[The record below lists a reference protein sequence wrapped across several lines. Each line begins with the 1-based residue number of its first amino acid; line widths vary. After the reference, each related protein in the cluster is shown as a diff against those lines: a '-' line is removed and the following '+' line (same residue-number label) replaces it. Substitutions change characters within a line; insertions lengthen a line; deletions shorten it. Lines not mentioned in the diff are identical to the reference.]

1 MILEGQVILF
11 KFPQTDQK
19 QGKLRPALILRKLPG
34 NLDDYLICMIS
45 SQIHTQISE
54 SEEIILP
61 EDSDFLMSGLKQ
73 ASAIRFLRLAVVNK
87 SVFLGKIGQ
96 IDNERLNRIRNNIAL
111 WIVYSDLTGRL
122 FRF

>member
-111 WIVYSDLTGRL
+111 WING
-122 FRF
+122 